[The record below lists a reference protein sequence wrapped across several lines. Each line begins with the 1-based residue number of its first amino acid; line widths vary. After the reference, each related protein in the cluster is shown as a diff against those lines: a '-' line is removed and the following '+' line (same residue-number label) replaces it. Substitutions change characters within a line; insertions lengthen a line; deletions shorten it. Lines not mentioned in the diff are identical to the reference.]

1 MLYPGMT
8 DKETFYVP
16 FSIEHVS
23 KALVTYS
30 QNGIVLIEK
39 TSSSFT
45 AKGNQSSFD
54 VHLTQQDTLKLSDNC
69 QTVIQINV
77 MTNDGER
84 YTSDPILLKTGI
96 QSHRAVMT

>member
-8 DKETFYVP
+8 DREIFYVP
-16 FSIEHVS
+16 FSIEHVAS
-23 KALVTYS
+23 ALVTYS

-39 TSSSFT
+39 SADEF
-45 AKGNQSSFD
+45 APEGDQSSFE
-54 VHLTQQDTLKLSDNC
+54 VHLSQEDTLRLSNNC
-69 QTVIQINV
+69 KTVIQINV

-84 YTSDPILLKTGI
+84 YTSDPILLTTGI